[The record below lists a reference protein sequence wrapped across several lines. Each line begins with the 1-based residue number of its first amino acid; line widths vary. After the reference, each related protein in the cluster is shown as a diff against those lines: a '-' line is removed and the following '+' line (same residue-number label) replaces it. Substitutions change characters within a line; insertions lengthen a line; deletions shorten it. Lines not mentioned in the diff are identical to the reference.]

1 LYFYPGNPL
10 GSSLTTAT
18 VSTTVAGT
26 NYSNVLKNGRT
37 AVRLSAPSSS
47 TGTFTGVGFADLVL
61 GVPSYL
67 TGNWL
72 NCLGQPGA
80 AGVWDDY
87 PCARA
92 MFGVYANTPKLA
104 YRRENY

>member
-1 LYFYPGNPL
+1 L

-26 NYSNVLKNGRT
+26 SYSNVLKNGRT

-67 TGNWL
+67 TGNWF
-72 NCLGQPGA
+72 NCLGQTGTL
-80 AGVWDDY
+80 GLWDDY

-92 MFGVYANTPKLA
+92 MFGIYASPIKLA